1 MQCVGVRKQNKKKQS
16 GRGRLDVGEGRREG
30 EKGGRGGGGSNATDS
45 VSITSSLS
53 LLSFFPGVF
62 YADAFYIR
70 QLTPSHNA

>member
-1 MQCVGVRKQNKKKQS
+1 MV
-16 GRGRLDVGEGRREG
+16 EGGWTWEREG
-30 EKGGRGGGGSNATDS
+30 GNGGGGWGGRVAGGGGGSNATDS

-62 YADAFYIR
+62 YAGVFYIR